1 MSGVKMIEVN
11 VFEID
16 RDEPDQIKTNFGMKT
31 FGFLTVPGKGEQV
44 ELETAEIGRTGL
56 YHVETVRHRGRTSN
70 APRAAQAEITL
81 YVSLIR
87 HLREY
92 V

>member
-1 MSGVKMIEVN
+1 MSGEKLIEVN

-16 RDEPDQIKTNFGMKT
+16 REEPDQIKSNFGMKA
-31 FGFLTVPGKGEQV
+31 FSFLAVPGKGEQV
-44 ELETAEIGRTGL
+44 ELETAEMGPTGL
-56 YHVETVRHRGRTSN
+56 YHVETVRHRGRTSD

-81 YVSLIR
+81 YVTLIR